1 MQTLSL
7 KHGAKSD
14 HRSTSEIE
22 LERLERRLRTI
33 QQALEILT
41 GICATLPDPEPELE
55 ADGADEDDD
64 EDVDVNEAE
73 GADAD
78 DGTRRN
84 EYNDQTELAC

>member
-14 HRSTSEIE
+14 HRSASEIE

-55 ADGADEDDD
+55 ADGADEDEDD
-64 EDVDVNEAE
+64 DVDVNETE

-78 DGTRRN
+78 DGTRRHEQN
-84 EYNDQTELAC
+84 HETQTAR